1 MQFVEMSLIAL
12 IQRHSM
18 FSPRSSQEVRRLNM
32 TKSFVDF
39 DFLIIKQ
46 IPLIRDVTHV
56 FPETLPEL
64 SMSPTPP
71 V

>member
-1 MQFVEMSLIAL
+1 
-12 IQRHSM
+12 M
-18 FSPRSSQEVRRLNM
+18 FSQRSSQEVRRLIVI
-32 TKSFVDF
+32 KSFVDF

-71 V
+71 VWAISEEPVNRDHDR